1 MTRLRWLALGI
12 LLAALLFAT
21 QGGEYSTLE
30 WLELRKRERIERD
43 SVAILQRAIDSL
55 ADLAK
60 AIEADPATQERYAR
74 ELYGM
79 IRPGEHVFILEPGPT
94 P

>member
-1 MTRLRWLALGI
+1 VTRLRWFALGI
-12 LLAALLFAT
+12 LLAALLFAV

-43 SVAILQRAIDSL
+43 SVAMLEHAIDSL
-55 ADLAK
+55 GKLAR
-60 AIEADPATQERYAR
+60 AIETDPATQERYAR

-79 IRPGEHVFILEPGPT
+79 IRPGEHVFILEPGPK

>member
-1 MTRLRWLALGI
+1 MTRLRWFALGI
-12 LLAALLFAT
+12 LLAALLFAV

-43 SVAILQRAIDSL
+43 SVAMLEHAIDSL
-55 ADLAK
+55 RKLAR
-60 AIEADPATQERYAR
+60 AIETDPATQERYAR

-79 IRPGEHVFILEPGPT
+79 IRPGEHVFILEPGPK

>member
-1 MTRLRWLALGI
+1 VTRLRWFALGI
-12 LLAALLFAT
+12 LVAALLFAV

-43 SVAILQRAIDSL
+43 SVAMHEHAIDSL
-55 ADLAK
+55 GKLAR
-60 AIEADPATQERYAR
+60 AIETDPATQERYAR

-79 IRPGEHVFILEPGPT
+79 IRPGEHVFILEPGPK

>member
-1 MTRLRWLALGI
+1 VTRLRWLALGI
-12 LLAALLFAT
+12 LLAALLFAA

-30 WLELRKRERIERD
+30 WLELRKGERLERD
-43 SVAILQRAIDSL
+43 SVAMLEHAIDSL
-55 ADLAK
+55 TKLAR
-60 AIEADPATQERYAR
+60 ALEADPATQERYAR

-79 IRPGEHVFILEPGPT
+79 IRPGEHVFILEPGPK

>member
-1 MTRLRWLALGI
+1 VTRLRWFALGI
-12 LLAALLFAT
+12 LVAALLFAV

-43 SVAILQRAIDSL
+43 SVAMLEHAIDSL
-55 ADLAK
+55 GKLAR
-60 AIEADPATQERYAR
+60 AIETDPVTQERYAR

-79 IRPGEHVFILEPGPT
+79 IRPGEHVFILEPGPK

>member
-1 MTRLRWLALGI
+1 MTRLRWFALGI
-12 LLAALLFAT
+12 LLASLLFAV

-43 SVAILQRAIDSL
+43 SVAMLEHAIDSL
-55 ADLAK
+55 RKLAR
-60 AIEADPATQERYAR
+60 AIETDPATQERYAR

-79 IRPGEHVFILEPGPT
+79 IRPGEHVFILEPGPK

>member
-1 MTRLRWLALGI
+1 MTRLRWFALGI
-12 LLAALLFAT
+12 LLAALLFAV

-43 SVAILQRAIDSL
+43 SVAVLEHAIDSL
-55 ADLAK
+55 GKLAR

-79 IRPGEHVFILEPGPT
+79 IRPGEHVFILEPGPK

>member
-1 MTRLRWLALGI
+1 MTRLRWFALGI
-12 LLAALLFAT
+12 LLAALLFAG

-43 SVAILQRAIDSL
+43 SVAMLEHAIDSL
-55 ADLAK
+55 RKLAR
-60 AIEADPATQERYAR
+60 AIETDPATQERYAR

-79 IRPGEHVFILEPGPT
+79 IRPGEHVFILEPGPK

>member
-1 MTRLRWLALGI
+1 MTRLRWFALGI
-12 LLAALLFAT
+12 LLAALLFAA

-30 WLELRKRERIERD
+30 WLELRKRERVERD
-43 SVAILQRAIDSL
+43 SVAMLEHAIDSL
-55 ADLAK
+55 AKLAR

-79 IRPGEHVFILEPGPT
+79 IRPGEHVFILEPGPK